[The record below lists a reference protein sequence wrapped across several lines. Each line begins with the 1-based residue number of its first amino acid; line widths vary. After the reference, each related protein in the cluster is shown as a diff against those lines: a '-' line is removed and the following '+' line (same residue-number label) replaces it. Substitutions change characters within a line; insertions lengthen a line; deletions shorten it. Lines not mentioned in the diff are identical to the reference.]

1 MGNRRRHKRVSFL
14 KEMEIS
20 CLSKS
25 CLDREMVKAL
35 AVNISRSGLVV
46 YCSQPIVVG
55 CEVSINLPLADE
67 YHVDR
72 TEVIIGDVCWTKS
85 LENFY
90 AVGIQF
96 RSLNEHDHFML
107 LAYLN
112 CAEAFEVPCISE

>member
-20 CLSKS
+20 CLDRS
-25 CLDREMVKAL
+25 CLDREIVKAL

-46 YCSQPIVVG
+46 YCAQPVEVG
-55 CEVSINLPLADE
+55 CEVTMNLPFADE

-72 TEVIIGDVCWTKS
+72 TEAIIGDVRWIKS
-85 LENFY
+85 LEDY
-90 AVGIQF
+90 HAVGIQF

-112 CAEAFEVPCISE
+112 CAEAFEVPCINE